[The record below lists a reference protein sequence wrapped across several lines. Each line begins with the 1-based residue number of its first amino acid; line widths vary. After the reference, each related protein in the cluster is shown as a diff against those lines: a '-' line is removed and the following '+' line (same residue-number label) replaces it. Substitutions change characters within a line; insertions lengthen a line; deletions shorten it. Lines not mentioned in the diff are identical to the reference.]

1 MHCSFNRL
9 SREFALNR
17 FTLVLHC
24 PNVIG
29 IVYQVSKFLFER
41 NANIT
46 ESAQYD
52 DEISDRFF
60 MRVAFVMPDD
70 AETAESLLEAFSP
83 IADRFNMQTQF
94 HAEDE
99 RPRILILASKSTH
112 CLADLLQR
120 HSSGELAVDILGILS
135 NHRGQPERLAAQYEL
150 PFEYLDLDSLGKA
163 AAEERILT
171 IMRDQQIDLTVL
183 ARYMQ
188 ILSDNFCQ
196 QASCPIINIHHS
208 FLPSFKGARPYHQA
222 FAKGVKL
229 VGATAHYVTPDLD
242 EGPIIEQD
250 VARVNHAMGAL
261 GLVEIGRDLEKAVL
275 ARAVKLHVRHRVLP
289 NGPRTVVFA

>member
-1 MHCSFNRL
+1 VHCSFNRL

-83 IADRFNMQTQF
+83 IAD
-94 HAEDE
+94 
-99 RPRILILASKSTH
+99 
-112 CLADLLQR
+112 
-120 HSSGELAVDILGILS
+120 
-135 NHRGQPERLAAQYEL
+135 
-150 PFEYLDLDSLGKA
+150 
-163 AAEERILT
+163 
-171 IMRDQQIDLTVL
+171 
-183 ARYMQ
+183 
-188 ILSDNFCQ
+188 
-196 QASCPIINIHHS
+196 
-208 FLPSFKGARPYHQA
+208 
-222 FAKGVKL
+222 
-229 VGATAHYVTPDLD
+229 
-242 EGPIIEQD
+242 
-250 VARVNHAMGAL
+250 
-261 GLVEIGRDLEKAVL
+261 
-275 ARAVKLHVRHRVLP
+275 
-289 NGPRTVVFA
+289 

>member
-1 MHCSFNRL
+1 M
-9 SREFALNR
+9 NR

-24 PNVIG
+24 PNVTG

-70 AETAESLLEAFSP
+70 AETAESLLETFSP
-83 IADRFNMQTQF
+83 IADRFNMESQF
-94 HAEDE
+94 HAEKE

-120 HSSGELAVDILGILS
+120 HSSGELAVDVHGILS

-150 PFEYLDLDSLGKA
+150 PFDYLDIDSLGKA
-163 AAEERILT
+163 AVEERILS
-171 IMRDQQIDLTVL
+171 IMQDQQIDLTVL

-188 ILSDNFCQ
+188 ILSDNFCH

>member
-1 MHCSFNRL
+1 M
-9 SREFALNR
+9 NR

-70 AETAESLLEAFSP
+70 AETAENLLEAFSP

-150 PFEYLDLDSLGKA
+150 PFEYLDIDSLGKA

-188 ILSDNFCQ
+188 ILSDNFCH